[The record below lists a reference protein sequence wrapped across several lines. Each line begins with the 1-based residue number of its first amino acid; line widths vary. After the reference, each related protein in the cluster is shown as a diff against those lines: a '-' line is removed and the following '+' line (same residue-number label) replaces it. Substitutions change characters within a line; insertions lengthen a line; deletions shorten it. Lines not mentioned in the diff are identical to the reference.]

1 MSTAFVVPLVT
12 GLGLSWISVIII
24 GLIAGAI
31 AKAILPGN
39 DPTGWIMSLVL
50 GVLGAFVGGWIA
62 QMFGYGGGGFFSPL
76 VWVFAIIGCVIV
88 LLIYGLITKRR
99 V

>member
-1 MSTAFVVPLVT
+1 MLVAPLVT
-12 GLGLSWISVIII
+12 GLGLSWVSVIII

-39 DPTGWIMSLVL
+39 DPSGWIISLVL

-62 QMFGYGGGGFFSPL
+62 QMVGFTGGGFFSIG
-76 VWVFAIIGCVIV
+76 VWLFAIVGCVVV
-88 LLIYGLITKRR
+88 LFVYGLLTKKRG
-99 V
+99 